1 MTTIGKKNT
10 WADKNLKF
18 LVDTLYIEANI
29 ARKGY
34 VVALEP
40 HQNSRDA
47 RVRCPFCKE
56 DNDKVIDSR
65 SSEGGRIIRRRRE
78 CIECSRRF
86 TTYEK
91 IGESFKLNVVKKD
104 GTRVPYDRDKLIAG
118 LQKACYKRSVPA
130 EKIQEV
136 ADHIEE
142 EIFRNYDKE
151 VSALFVGEQAMQF
164 LRKVD
169 KVAYIRFASVYRD
182 FTDAGDLLDEV
193 SQAIAETDATD
204 QPNLF

>member
-1 MTTIGKKNT
+1 
-10 WADKNLKF
+10 
-18 LVDTLYIEANI
+18 
-29 ARKGY
+29 
-34 VVALEP
+34 LEVY
-40 HQNSRDA
+40 RDSKEA

-65 SSEGGRIIRRRRE
+65 SSEGGRVIRRRRE
-78 CIECSRRF
+78 CIECNRRF

-118 LQKACYKRSVPA
+118 LQKACYKRPVSA
-130 EKIQEV
+130 EKIQEI

-151 VSALFVGEQAMQF
+151 VLALFVGEQAMRF
-164 LRKVD
+164 LRQVD
-169 KVAYIRFASVYRD
+169 KVAYIRFASVYRE
-182 FTDAGDLLDEV
+182 FTDAGELLDEV
-193 SQAIAETDATD
+193 RQAIAEPDSTD

>member
-1 MTTIGKKNT
+1 V
-10 WADKNLKF
+10 WPDKSFKF
-18 LVDTLYIEANI
+18 PIDTLHIEAKI
-29 ARKGY
+29 GRKGY
-34 VVALEP
+34 VVALET
-40 HQNSRDA
+40 HQNSKDA
-47 RVRCPFCKE
+47 CVRCPFCKE

-78 CIECSRRF
+78 CIECGRRF

-118 LQKACYKRSVPA
+118 LQKACYKRLVSA

-136 ADHIEE
+136 ADRIEE
-142 EIFRNYDKE
+142 EIFRSYDKE
-151 VSALFVGEQAMQF
+151 VSALFVGEQAMRF

-193 SQAIAETDATD
+193 SQAIAESDTTD

>member
-1 MTTIGKKNT
+1 
-10 WADKNLKF
+10 
-18 LVDTLYIEANI
+18 
-29 ARKGY
+29 
-34 VVALEP
+34 
-40 HQNSRDA
+40 
-47 RVRCPFCKE
+47 VRCPFCKE

-65 SSEGGRIIRRRRE
+65 SSQGGRIIRRRRE
-78 CIECSRRF
+78 CIECGRRF

-136 ADHIEE
+136 ADRIEE
-142 EIFRNYDKE
+142 EIFRSYDKE
-151 VSALFVGEQAMQF
+151 VSALFVGEQAMRF

-193 SQAIAETDATD
+193 SQAIAESDATD

>member
-1 MTTIGKKNT
+1 M
-10 WADKNLKF
+10 
-18 LVDTLYIEANI
+18 
-29 ARKGY
+29 
-34 VVALEP
+34 
-40 HQNSRDA
+40 
-47 RVRCPFCKE
+47 RCPFCKE

-136 ADHIEE
+136 ADRIEE

-151 VSALFVGEQAMQF
+151 VSALFVGEQAMRF

-193 SQAIAETDATD
+193 TQAIAETDATD